1 MKIRKTTEK
10 NCWLVYEMIR
20 STDCSWYGML
30 YDNVK
35 EIFVTFNLFERL
47 VSDDGPSFNDYQF
60 REFLRVNGIKHSLI
74 SPYHPPSNG
83 QA

>member
-1 MKIRKTTEK
+1 
-10 NCWLVYEMIR
+10 
-20 STDCSWYGML
+20 ML